1 MKQPCEILGRLKVTL
16 VLLLSRSRKGF
27 FDMHQ
32 EIRFY
37 SAGIYILQ
45 GRAYF
50 MDNTSHLAINHWIFT
65 KNLAKFNGN
74 ANAVIEILTFKI

>member
-1 MKQPCEILGRLKVTL
+1 
-16 VLLLSRSRKGF
+16 
-27 FDMHQ
+27 MHQ

-50 MDNTSHLAINHWIFT
+50 MDDTSHLAINHRVIAI
-65 KNLAKFNGN
+65 NLAKFNSN
-74 ANAVIEILTFKI
+74 TNAVIEIITFEI

>member
-1 MKQPCEILGRLKVTL
+1 
-16 VLLLSRSRKGF
+16 
-27 FDMHQ
+27 MHQ

-50 MDNTSHLAINHWIFT
+50 MDDTSHLAINHWIFT
-65 KNLAKFNGN
+65 KKNFAKFNGN
-74 ANAVIEILTFKI
+74 ANAIIEILTFKV